1 MTTKRD
7 RWLSSILDRVPNTAP
22 PDDEDAGNVVPFQR
36 ATLDDMEKRLH
47 AHEGAVI
54 DAQAAMHRAAMAYVE
69 RRKDLIAYRKL
80 MAERMAENGA
90 QISWPFTPPA
100 IDIEGLKI
108 SPDDEG

>member
-1 MTTKRD
+1 MATKGTGK
-7 RWLSSILDRVPNTAP
+7 WSSILGRVPDTAP
-22 PDDEDAGNVVPFQR
+22 PDDEADNVVPFQR
-36 ATLDDMEKRLH
+36 ATLDDMERRLH